1 MMNEI
6 IRLENISKSFKMG
19 NENKE
24 ILSNLNI
31 CINSGQRI
39 AIVGPSGV
47 GKTTL
52 LNIIGLIMQPST
64 GEVFVKNKNVKN
76 YTEKEIAKL
85 RNKLFGYVMQDFALI
100 EEDTVFEN
108 IVIPLL
114 YTDINIS
121 KKNKLIMVQNA
132 LKRVSLEEKLY
143 EKAKNLSGGQRQR
156 VAIARAIINEP
167 QLLLCD
173 EPTGSLDTKTGD
185 EIFSLLE
192 DVTTGDRSLLVVTH
206 NEKLASRCKY
216 KIKIDI

>member
-19 NENKE
+19 NENKK

-108 IVIPLL
+108 VVIPLL